1 MSIDLGDQSGRTV
14 IITGANSGLGKETAI
29 ALAAAGADV
38 VLACRNLDKATAV
51 AQEIGTKARVEQLD
65 LASLESVRD
74 FAARVDGADLLIN
87 NAGIMG
93 VPLARTANGFE
104 MQFGTNHLGHF
115 ALTLLMLDKI
125 SDRVVTLSSYMHQFG
140 KLDFDDLNWES
151 RRYRRW
157 RAYSDSKLANL
168 LFGKALAR
176 RLAATGSPVTSLIAH
191 PGYAETELQGKTE
204 TYQDKVMALGTYLI
218 SQSAADGA
226 MPTLYAATSAQA
238 TNGGFYGPTKRFG
251 MVGPPG
257 PSSYKKIADDE
268 KVQQRLWA
276 ASERLTGVTSPI

>member
-1 MSIDLGDQSGRTV
+1 
-14 IITGANSGLGKETAI
+14 
-29 ALAAAGADV
+29 
-38 VLACRNLDKATAV
+38 
-51 AQEIGTKARVEQLD
+51 
-65 LASLESVRD
+65 
-74 FAARVDGADLLIN
+74 
-87 NAGIMG
+87 
-93 VPLARTANGFE
+93 
-104 MQFGTNHLGHF
+104 
-115 ALTLLMLDKI
+115 
-125 SDRVVTLSSYMHQFG
+125 MHQFG

-276 ASERLTGVTSPI
+276 ASERLTGVTSPIWSVYKRAPLLPSGAGRRRAQREVSRVGAEEPLVLRWRHPLCRRRCRPPTGRRPDRPAAPATPREARSARPTGGRHPSVLPAARSAFSALNRYPPSM

>member
-1 MSIDLGDQSGRTV
+1 M
-14 IITGANSGLGKETAI
+14 
-29 ALAAAGADV
+29 
-38 VLACRNLDKATAV
+38 
-51 AQEIGTKARVEQLD
+51 
-65 LASLESVRD
+65 
-74 FAARVDGADLLIN
+74 
-87 NAGIMG
+87 
-93 VPLARTANGFE
+93 
-104 MQFGTNHLGHF
+104 
-115 ALTLLMLDKI
+115 
-125 SDRVVTLSSYMHQFG
+125 
-140 KLDFDDLNWES
+140 
-151 RRYRRW
+151 
-157 RAYSDSKLANL
+157 
-168 LFGKALAR
+168 AR

-276 ASERLTGVTSPI
+276 FPSIAGLTAIVAIVVSLSDKF